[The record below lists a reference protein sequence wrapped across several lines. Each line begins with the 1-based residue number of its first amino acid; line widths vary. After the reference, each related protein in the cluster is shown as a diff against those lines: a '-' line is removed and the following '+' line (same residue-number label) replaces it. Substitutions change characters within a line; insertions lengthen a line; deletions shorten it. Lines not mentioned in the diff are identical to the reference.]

1 MKILAI
7 DTSSDVLSICVN
19 DDNNFLGEYTIKNN
33 LTHSPKIIP
42 MIDELLKGLNLSI
55 KDINLVSCSIGPG
68 SFTGLRIGLAT
79 IKGIAQAN
87 NIDIIGIPTLLS
99 LAKNVKSNDCLICP
113 IIDAKN
119 ENIYT
124 CIFDSKYNLIQDYT
138 AITIDELI
146 SLCKKLKKSIYF
158 IGNGAII
165 HKDRICE
172 NIKQKYIY
180 KIQDEILSA
189 KNIAE
194 CAYEKYINNQ
204 VDSIYSLSPMYLKSS
219 SAERLKK

>member
-19 DDNNFLGEYTIKNN
+19 EDNNFLGEYTIKNN

-42 MIDELLKGLNLSI
+42 MIDELLKGLDLSI

-99 LAKNVKSNDCLICP
+99 LAKNVITKDCLICP

-119 ENIYT
+119 NNIYT
-124 CIFDSKYNLIQDYT
+124 CILDSEYNLIQDYT

-146 SLCKKLKKSIYF
+146 SICKKLKKPIYF

-165 HKDRICE
+165 HKDRIHE

-180 KIQDEILSA
+180 KIEDEILSA
-189 KNIAE
+189 KNIAK
-194 CAYEKYINNQ
+194 CAYEKYINNEI
-204 VDSIYSLSPMYLKSS
+204 DSIYSLSPMYLKPS

>member
-7 DTSSDVLSICVN
+7 DTSSDVLSICIN
-19 DDNNFLGEYTIKNN
+19 EDDKFLGEYTIKNN

-42 MIDELLKGLNLSI
+42 MIDELLKELNLSI
-55 KDINLVSCSIGPG
+55 KDINLVSSSIGPG

-79 IKGIAQAN
+79 LKGIAQAN

-99 LAKNVKSNDCLICP
+99 LAKNVNVKDCLICP

-119 ENIYT
+119 DNVYT
-124 CIFDSKYNLIQDYT
+124 CIFDSNFNIIEDYT
-138 AITIDELI
+138 AITIQELI
-146 SLCKKLKKSIYF
+146 NICKKLKKSIYF

-165 HKDRICE
+165 HKDRIIE
-172 NIKQKYIY
+172 NVNKKYIY
-180 KIQDEILSA
+180 NIEDAILSA
-189 KNIAE
+189 KNIAK
-194 CAYEKYINNQ
+194 CAYEKYMTNA
-204 VDSIYSLSPMYLKSS
+204 VDSIYSLSPMYLKPS